1 MMMATAPPTGL
12 LTADDLMDLPDDGN
26 QYELVRGRLVRMPP
40 SALASSI
47 VAMTLGAVVTA
58 FVRLH
63 KLGRCSGEGGGTR
76 LASDPDTV
84 RAPDFM
90 FYSNARLPARGVP
103 RRGYLSAPDFAVEV
117 LSPSDSFAKITAK
130 AIEYL
135 AAGTRLV
142 WVVDPDARAVVI
154 FRPGREPE
162 TLGGDAVLDG
172 EDVLPGLSLSLAE
185 LWEGLEEVEQG

>member
-1 MMMATAPPTGL
+1 MATAPPTGL

-47 VAMTLGAVVTA
+47 VAMTLGAIVTT

-76 LASDPDTV
+76 LAADPDTV

-90 FYSNARLPARGVP
+90 FYSNARLPAKGVP
-103 RRGYLSAPDFAVEV
+103 RRGYLSAPDLAVEV
-117 LSPSDSFAKITAK
+117 LSPSDSFAKIVEK
-130 AIEYL
+130 ALEYL

-142 WVVDPDARAVVI
+142 WVIDPDARAVVI
-154 FRPGREPE
+154 FRPGGEPQ
-162 TLGGDAVLDG
+162 TLTGDAVLDG
-172 EDVLPGLSLSLAE
+172 EDVLPGFSLPLAE
-185 LWEGLEEVEQG
+185 LWDGLEEPAEQ